1 MYNLLEHS
9 QSYSM
14 TSGSL
19 WNYDNKSY
27 VINLDNKKYK
37 GTQWV
42 PLFVDRNTAAYFD
55 SFGTEYI
62 PQEVLYK
69 IKDKP
74 ITHNIFR
81 IQDPR

>member
-1 MYNLLEHS
+1 MYNLLEYS
-9 QSYSM
+9 ESYSM

-37 GTQWV
+37 GTHWV